1 MPSIAPRYNRG
12 MHRMKITGA
21 RLALPRVFDGGVEIA
36 PETAPNVHLAAVN
49 FDLGSAVVKRNQF
62 EASTE
67 IAVGLMLREKRIL
80 LRACFLTFLPLKR
93 SHKSCWK

>member
-1 MPSIAPRYNRG
+1 
-12 MHRMKITGA
+12 MKITGA

-67 IAVGLMLREKRIL
+67 IAVGLMLAGKENTFACLFLDVPSAKALAQKL
-80 LRACFLTFLPLKR
+80 LEVTA
-93 SHKSCWK
+93 